1 MFAVYLFRSI
11 TTVSPVLNQAKP
23 PPVALSGEALRIE
36 GLPDVPDCLP
46 SPIQGSSVIPLLI
59 KSSEGCI
66 LTTSAE
72 PGHPTGPAPLMTS
85 IEFSSIIKLLSFN
98 LS

>member
-1 MFAVYLFRSI
+1 MFAVHLFKSI

-23 PPVALSGEALRIE
+23 PPVALSGEAFRIE

-46 SPIQGSSVIPLLI
+46 SPIQGNSVIPFFI
-59 KSSEGCI
+59 SSSDGCI
-66 LTTSAE
+66 FTTSAD
-72 PGHPTGPAPLMTS
+72 PGQPTGPAPLITR
-85 IEFSSIIKLLSFN
+85 IEFSFISKLLSFN